1 MPPKRSALTS
11 PNPVKHQ
18 LQDDDGQQGV
28 PTTPIP
34 NVEPAALIPMPP
46 PPPLVDDVSVSEAPS
61 SPTPA
66 AQPAAMVAHPPL
78 QPAASGGLRLQAQQ
92 SPASPGLNRAK
103 FFSAHAAVSTVCNL
117 DYSRASLGSKVFL
130 TGILTAVYPA
140 SKNPDRRYI
149 LLSDAT
155 GTVGLTVWNANVA
168 KFSSDGI
175 GSIVHAEKL
184 VLSQHNSKKTLTMT
198 KESTIKC
205 LTDPQNDLAIWW
217 RDLASLAPVSLGE
230 VQTLAENSIVSVA
243 GILGFVTAESKNVGS
258 ELKTLTTLHMV
269 DKTGSLPVRSW
280 NRVPSILEIAV
291 EKPILLQRIRITS
304 FAGQKVGELLDGS
317 GTIVVTQ
324 FAGAA
329 ALAQFWVD

>member
-1 MPPKRSALTS
+1 MPPKRSALNS

-18 LQDDDGQQGV
+18 LQDIDSQQDV
-28 PTTPIP
+28 QTHPIS
-34 NVEPAALIPMPP
+34 NVEPAVNITMPLS
-46 PPPLVDDVSVSEAPS
+46 PPLVDVVFESAAPS
-61 SPTPA
+61 SPVPVAQPAFLA
-66 AQPAAMVAHPPL
+66 AQPAPPPAVAG
-78 QPAASGGLRLQAQQ
+78 GGLQSLQC
-92 SPASPGLNRAK
+92 PVSPGHNRAK
-103 FFSAHAAVSTVCNL
+103 FFSAHATASTVCNL
-117 DYSRASLGSKVFL
+117 DYSRSSLGSKVLL

-149 LLSDAT
+149 LISDAT

-168 KFSSDGI
+168 KFSPDGI
-175 GSIVHAEKL
+175 GSIVHADKL

-205 LTDPQNDLAIWW
+205 LTDPKNDLAIWW
-217 RDLASLAPVSLGE
+217 RGLASLAPVSLGD
-230 VQTLAENSIVSVA
+230 VQTLSENSIVTVA
-243 GILGFVTAESKNVGS
+243 GILGFVTAESKNVGC
-258 ELKTLTTLHMV
+258 ETKTLTTLHMV

-280 NRVPSILEIAV
+280 NAVPSILEISV

-304 FAGQKVGELLDGS
+304 FAGQKVGELLEGS

-329 ALAQFWVD
+329 ELAQFWVD

>member
-18 LQDDDGQQGV
+18 LQDVDGQQGV
-28 PTTPIP
+28 
-34 NVEPAALIPMPP
+34 EPAAPIPIPP
-46 PPPLVDDVSVSEAPS
+46 PPPLVDDVEAPS

-66 AQPAAMVAHPPL
+66 AQPAAVVAHPSL
-78 QPAASGGLRLQAQQ
+78 QPAAADGLRLQAQQ

-103 FFSAHAAVSTVCNL
+103 FFSAHATVSTVCNL
-117 DYSRASLGSKVFL
+117 DYSRASLGSKVLL

-168 KFSSDGI
+168 KFSTDGI

-184 VLSQHNSKKTLTMT
+184 VVSQHNSKKALTMT

-205 LTDPQNDLAIWW
+205 LTDPRNDLAIWW

-230 VQTLAENSIVSVA
+230 VQTLAENSIVCVA

-258 ELKTLTTLHMV
+258 EIKTLTTLHMV
-269 DKTGSLPVRSW
+269 DPTGSLPVRSW
-280 NRVPSILEIAV
+280 NRVPSIVEIAV

-329 ALAQFWVD
+329 ALSQFWVD

>member
-1 MPPKRSALTS
+1 MPPKRSALNS

-18 LQDDDGQQGV
+18 LHDGDRQQDVQSHPISNVQPAV
-28 PTTPIP
+28 PIT
-34 NVEPAALIPMPP
+34 MPLSP
-46 PPPLVDDVSVSEAPS
+46 PSVDVVFESAAPS
-61 SPTPA
+61 SSAQIAQPAFLA
-66 AQPAAMVAHPPL
+66 AQPSPP
-78 QPAASGGLRLQAQQ
+78 PSVASGGLQ
-92 SPASPGLNRAK
+92 SMHCPVSPGLNRAK
-103 FFSAHAAVSTVCNL
+103 FFSAHATASTVCNL
-117 DYSRASLGSKVFL
+117 DYSRSSLGSKVLL

-140 SKNPDRRYI
+140 SRNPDRRYI

-168 KFSSDGI
+168 KFSPDGV

-205 LTDPQNDLAIWW
+205 LTDPKNDLAIWW
-217 RDLASLAPVSLGE
+217 LGLASLAPVSLGD
-230 VQTLAENSIVSVA
+230 VQTLSENSIVCVA

-258 ELKTLTTLHMV
+258 EIKTLTTLHMV
-269 DKTGSLPVRSW
+269 DKTGSLSVRSW
-280 NRVPSILEIAV
+280 NAVPSILEISV

-304 FAGQKVGELLDGS
+304 FAGQKIGELLDGG

-329 ALAQFWVD
+329 ELAQFWVD

>member
-1 MPPKRSALTS
+1 MPPKRSALNS

-18 LQDDDGQQGV
+18 LHDGDRQQDVQTHPISNVQPAV
-28 PTTPIP
+28 PIT
-34 NVEPAALIPMPP
+34 MPLS
-46 PPPLVDDVSVSEAPS
+46 PPLVDVVFESAAPLS
-61 SPTPA
+61 SAPV
-66 AQPAAMVAHPPL
+66 AQPAYLAAQSSPP
-78 QPAASGGLRLQAQQ
+78 PSVASGGLQ
-92 SPASPGLNRAK
+92 SMHCPVSPGLNRAK
-103 FFSAHAAVSTVCNL
+103 FFSAHATASTVCNL
-117 DYSRASLGSKVFL
+117 DYSRSSLGSKVLL

-140 SKNPDRRYI
+140 SRNPDRRYI

-168 KFSSDGI
+168 KFSPDGV

-205 LTDPQNDLAIWW
+205 LTDPKNDLAIWW
-217 RDLASLAPVSLGE
+217 RGLASLAPVSLGD
-230 VQTLAENSIVSVA
+230 VQTLSENSIVCVA

-258 ELKTLTTLHMV
+258 EIKTLTTLHMV
-269 DKTGSLPVRSW
+269 DKTGSLSVRSW
-280 NRVPSILEIAV
+280 NAVPSILEISV

-304 FAGQKVGELLDGS
+304 FAGQKIGELLDGG

-329 ALAQFWVD
+329 ELAQFWVD

>member
-1 MPPKRSALTS
+1 MPPKRSALNS

-18 LQDDDGQQGV
+18 LQDGDRQQDVQTHPISNVQPAV
-28 PTTPIP
+28 PIT
-34 NVEPAALIPMPP
+34 MPLSP
-46 PPPLVDDVSVSEAPS
+46 PSVDVVFESAAPS
-61 SPTPA
+61 SSA
-66 AQPAAMVAHPPL
+66 QVAQPAYLAPQPSPP
-78 QPAASGGLRLQAQQ
+78 PSVASGGLQ
-92 SPASPGLNRAK
+92 SMHCPVSPGLNRAK
-103 FFSAHAAVSTVCNL
+103 FFSAHATASTVCNL
-117 DYSRASLGSKVFL
+117 DYSRSSLGSKVLL

-140 SKNPDRRYI
+140 SRNPDRRYI
-149 LLSDAT
+149 LISDAT

-168 KFSSDGI
+168 KFSPDGV

-217 RDLASLAPVSLGE
+217 RGLASLAPVSLGE
-230 VQTLAENSIVSVA
+230 VQTLSENSIVCVA

-258 ELKTLTTLHMV
+258 EIKTLTTLHMV

-280 NRVPSILEIAV
+280 NAVSSMLETSV
-291 EKPILLQRIRITS
+291 EKPVLLQRIRITS
-304 FAGQKVGELLDGS
+304 FAGQKIGELLDGG
-317 GTIVVTQ
+317 GTIVVTK

-329 ALAQFWVD
+329 ELAQFWVD

>member
-1 MPPKRSALTS
+1 MPPKRSALNS

-18 LQDDDGQQGV
+18 LHDGDRQQDVQTHPISNVQPAV
-28 PTTPIP
+28 PIT
-34 NVEPAALIPMPP
+34 MPLSP
-46 PPPLVDDVSVSEAPS
+46 PSVDVVFESAAPS
-61 SPTPA
+61 SSA
-66 AQPAAMVAHPPL
+66 QVAQPAYLAPQPSPP
-78 QPAASGGLRLQAQQ
+78 PSVASGGLQ
-92 SPASPGLNRAK
+92 SMHCPVSPGLNRAK
-103 FFSAHAAVSTVCNL
+103 FFSAHATASTVCNL
-117 DYSRASLGSKVFL
+117 DYSRSSLGSKVLL

-140 SKNPDRRYI
+140 SRNPDRRYI
-149 LLSDAT
+149 LISDAT

-168 KFSSDGI
+168 KFSPDGV

-205 LTDPQNDLAIWW
+205 LSDPKNDLAIWW
-217 RDLASLAPVSLGE
+217 RGLASLAPVSLGD
-230 VQTLAENSIVSVA
+230 VQTLSENSIVCVA

-258 ELKTLTTLHMV
+258 EIKTLTTLHMV
-269 DKTGSLPVRSW
+269 DKTGSLSVRSW
-280 NRVPSILEIAV
+280 NAVPSILEISV

-304 FAGQKVGELLDGS
+304 FAGQKIGELLDGG

-329 ALAQFWVD
+329 ELAQYWVD

>member
-1 MPPKRSALTS
+1 MHC
-11 PNPVKHQ
+11 PV
-18 LQDDDGQQGV
+18 
-28 PTTPIP
+28 
-34 NVEPAALIPMPP
+34 
-46 PPPLVDDVSVSEAPS
+46 
-61 SPTPA
+61 
-66 AQPAAMVAHPPL
+66 
-78 QPAASGGLRLQAQQ
+78 
-92 SPASPGLNRAK
+92 SPGLNRAK
-103 FFSAHAAVSTVCNL
+103 FFSAHATASTVCNL
-117 DYSRASLGSKVFL
+117 DYSRSSLGSKVLL

-140 SKNPDRRYI
+140 ARNPDRRYI

-168 KFSSDGI
+168 KFSPDGV

-205 LTDPQNDLAIWW
+205 LTDPKNDLAIWW
-217 RDLASLAPVSLGE
+217 LGLASLAPVSLGD
-230 VQTLAENSIVSVA
+230 VQTLSENSIVCVA

-258 ELKTLTTLHMV
+258 EIKTLTTLHMV
-269 DKTGSLPVRSW
+269 DKTGSLSVRSW
-280 NRVPSILEIAV
+280 NAVPSILEISV

-304 FAGQKVGELLDGS
+304 FAGQKIGELLDGG

-329 ALAQFWVD
+329 ELAQFWVD

>member
-18 LQDDDGQQGV
+18 LQDDDCKPDVQ
-28 PTTPIP
+28 TTPMP
-34 NVEPAALIPMPP
+34 NVQPAVLIPMPS
-46 PPPLVDDVSVSEAPS
+46 PPPLVDDVCDSEAPS
-61 SPTPA
+61 SLTPIA
-66 AQPAAMVAHPPL
+66 L
-78 QPAASGGLRLQAQQ
+78 PAASTAQSSPPPVAAGGGLQ
-92 SPASPGLNRAK
+92 SMQCPVSPGLNRAR
-103 FFSAHAAVSTVCNL
+103 FFSAHATASTVCNL
-117 DYSRASLGSKVFL
+117 DYSRSPLGSKVLL

-155 GTVGLTVWNANVA
+155 GTVGLTVWNTNVA
-168 KFSSDGI
+168 KFSPDGI
-175 GSIVHAEKL
+175 GSIVYAEKL
-184 VLSQHNSKKTLTMT
+184 VLSQHNSKKTLTMS

-230 VQTLAENSIVSVA
+230 VQTLAENSIVCVA
-243 GILGFVTAESKNVGS
+243 GIVGFVTAESKNVGS
-258 ELKTLTTLHMV
+258 EIKTLTTLHMV

-280 NRVPSILEIAV
+280 NRAPSIFETSV

-329 ALAQFWVD
+329 DLAQFWVD